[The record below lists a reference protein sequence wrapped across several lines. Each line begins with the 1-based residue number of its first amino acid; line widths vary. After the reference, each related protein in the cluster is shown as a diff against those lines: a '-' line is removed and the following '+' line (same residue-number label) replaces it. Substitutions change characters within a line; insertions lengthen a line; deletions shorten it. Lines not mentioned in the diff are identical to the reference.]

1 MLVSVVIPCYNVEKY
16 VEQCLQS
23 LLNQTHKDLQIIC
36 VNNNSTDNTLSVL
49 TRFASE
55 QRLIITLVEESQ
67 KGAPYARNRGLQE
80 VKGDYVQFLDAD
92 DLYWKD
98 KLEKQLEFI
107 NNNDV
112 DFLGTQSWNIT
123 KNNEH
128 EK

>member
-92 DLYWKD
+92 DLLAQD
-98 KLEKQLEFI
+98 CLENRILKIQNTNF
-107 NNNDV
+107 
-112 DFLGTQSWNIT
+112 DFCVFTMQVFF
-123 KNNEH
+123 
-128 EK
+128 